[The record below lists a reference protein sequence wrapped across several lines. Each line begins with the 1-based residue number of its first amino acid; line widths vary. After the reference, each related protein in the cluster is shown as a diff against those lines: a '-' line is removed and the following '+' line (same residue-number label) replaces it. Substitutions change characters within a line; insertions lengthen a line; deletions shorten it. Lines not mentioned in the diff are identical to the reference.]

1 MVAFEEWGS
10 AALASFGLLSGL
22 ALGFGYKGFVGA
34 PRQKKGRVNDC
45 RARAGFGRADSS

>member
-22 ALGFGYKGFVGA
+22 ALGFGYKGLSGR
-34 PRQKKGRVNDC
+34 PRQKKHVNDW
-45 RARAGFGRADSS
+45 RGWVRLGGAHSA